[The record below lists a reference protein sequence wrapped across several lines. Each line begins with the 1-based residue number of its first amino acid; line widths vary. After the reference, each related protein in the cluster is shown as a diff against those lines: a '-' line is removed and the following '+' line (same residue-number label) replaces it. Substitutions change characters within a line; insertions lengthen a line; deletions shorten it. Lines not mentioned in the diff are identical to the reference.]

1 MYLHPNGSAVAICNG
16 TTLTCVTTDT
26 GQLRWSTPAYS
37 KRFLNSDDLNVEIN
51 LGDITVQLT
60 SKIGSILT
68 SVATITGSNST
79 LNGTTISCE
88 DLSGIVR
95 STILLIPGILHKY
108 SKYYCS
114 ETPIVLCYTYVICVY
129 TVLSELGFKALS
141 FTSATIYWATW
152 PSVKS
157 ECVHN
162 YSVLVQ
168 NVHTQSISDNTTTA
182 ATSLNVTGLT
192 RGEEYIVTVSTRQRK
207 KTVMMILEGV

>member
-1 MYLHPNGSAVAICNG
+1 ML
-16 TTLTCVTTDT
+16 
-26 GQLRWSTPAYS
+26 
-37 KRFLNSDDLNVEIN
+37 
-51 LGDITVQLT
+51 
-60 SKIGSILT
+60 
-68 SVATITGSNST
+68 
-79 LNGTTISCE
+79 
-88 DLSGIVR
+88 
-95 STILLIPGILHKY
+95 
-108 SKYYCS
+108 
-114 ETPIVLCYTYVICVY
+114 CVY

-168 NVHTQSISDNTTTA
+168 NVRAQSISDNITTA

-207 KTVMMILEGV
+207 NFKTVMMILEGV